1 MAQRRMF
8 NKSITNSSKFLK
20 MPMTSRLLYYDLGM
34 NADDDGFVEQFMV
47 LRMTGATQQ
56 DLGVLEANGLI
67 KIFDENV
74 LWIKDW
80 KENNYIQKD
89 RYQPSKYLQVYE
101 LDTICIQ
108 DVNIGKDRLELGKDS
123 IDKINSNTTTIYEY
137 VEQNFGRPLSPIE
150 IQKIESWLLSNDP
163 SIIRYAVEKATLN
176 NKRTFNYVNGILKN
190 WKTAGYNSIQEIK
203 DNEIYKKEGK
213 PMTEEEKETMDF
225 MNNYNWLEDEV

>member
-20 MPMTSRLLYYDLGM
+20 MPMSSRLLYYDLGM
-34 NADDDGFVEQFMV
+34 NADDDGYVEHFMV

-56 DLGVLEANGLI
+56 DLGVLEANGLV

-89 RYQPSKYLQVYE
+89 RYQPSKYLEIYT

-108 DVNIGKDRLELGKDS
+108 NVYTGKDS
-123 IDKINSNTTTIYEY
+123 IELGKYNIKENIKRKVFTKPTIE
-137 VEQNFGRPLSPIE
+137 E
-150 IQKIESWLLSNDP
+150 IQKYCEERN
-163 SIIRYAVEKATLN
+163 
-176 NKRTFNYVNGILKN
+176 NGINANAFYDFYESKDWFVGKN
-190 WKTAGYNSIQEIK
+190 KMKDWKACVRTWEQRREHNKKIEQNTPEWFNK
-203 DNEIYKKEGK
+203 TNEKEE
-213 PMTEEEKETMDF
+213 MTEEELEEINNIMKE
-225 MNNYNWLEDEV
+225 YK